1 MWDYC
6 NRKEDQHMD
15 STSNSRI
22 LYLEAGKRDFSE
34 FMRSHPGYFRR
45 PSDGRIDFKKKM
57 MEDVPWLYV
66 KGGRSQNC
74 ILWHKIMFNEIHKQL
89 KVPIPCQNCWKVVIM
104 PRNLEELLA
113 TWLLQQQMG
122 RPSKCGTEGDRS
134 NTDRLYGG
142 YWYTNSLDE
151 GLECFHA
158 VCAQLANQQTY
169 RREFLG
175 VPLACSFGNQFLP
188 ADAAELPTLI
198 LKRGCTE
205 MEQHCGPSDAWS
217 YDEAQKE
224 TEAIVT
230 DAFAADI
237 VGLHQSEN
245 HIASILKTYIHKAF
259 QWGDPSYVQFTNG
272 NRLFSPPVTYHD
284 KDQKFIT
291 QVREQTF
298 EPMR

>member
-1 MWDYC
+1 
-6 NRKEDQHMD
+6 MD
-15 STSNSRI
+15 STNNTRI
-22 LYLEAGKRDFSE
+22 LYLEACKHDFSE
-34 FMRSHPGYFRR
+34 FMHTHPGYFRR

-74 ILWHKIMFNEIHKQL
+74 ILWHKIMFNVIHKMN

-104 PRNLEELLA
+104 PRNLEELMA
-113 TWLLQQQMG
+113 TWILQQELG
-122 RPSKCGTEGDRS
+122 RPSKCGTEGERS

-142 YWYTNSLDE
+142 YWYNNSLDE
-151 GLECFHA
+151 GLACYEA
-158 VCAQLANQQTY
+158 VKNQMADHRTY

-175 VPLACSFGNQFLP
+175 VPLSCSFGNNYLEGDVGLFP
-188 ADAAELPTLI
+188 RLI

-205 MEQHCGPSDAWS
+205 MEQHCGPSDQWD
-217 YDEAQKE
+217 YDGVQKE
-224 TEAIVT
+224 TEAIAT

-259 QWGDPSYVQFTNG
+259 QWGDPSYVKFTNG
-272 NRLFSPPVTYHD
+272 NRLFEPPVTYHD
-284 KDQKFIT
+284 KDEEFLN
-291 QVREQTF
+291 QVRKRTF